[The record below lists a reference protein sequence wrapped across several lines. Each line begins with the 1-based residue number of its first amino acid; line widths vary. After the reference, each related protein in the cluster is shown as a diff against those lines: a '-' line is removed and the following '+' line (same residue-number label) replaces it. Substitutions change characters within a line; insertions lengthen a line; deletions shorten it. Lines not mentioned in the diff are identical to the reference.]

1 MIIDGPAAARWF
13 ELLRWMTL
21 VKHGKVKVSIP
32 ILDLSGRETGVLRPI
47 DYDDLLNE
55 PLLEQFVRWRNQ
67 NLEGYLD
74 QRPVSIEGVK
84 RYVEDVVFNPTR
96 ISFLAIC
103 DGKPIARMGAVKIT
117 PIEHEADG
125 LVRGERGGGIRFL
138 YYAQISALT
147 FLFKL
152 FNHERLIARI
162 LSSNDL
168 AIENCSSFGYDIE
181 PIVEQPIYR
190 KVHDMGLTL
199 ETSGNADEI
208 LEGVTLKTLQL
219 TRKSFYQQLESL
231 PIHSKLLDL
240 VNSLIPCELLDIS

>member
-1 MIIDGPAAARWF
+1 MIIDGPASDRWF
-13 ELLRWMTL
+13 ESLRWVTFL
-21 VKHGKVKVSIP
+21 KQGKVKVNIP
-32 ILDLSGRETGVLRPI
+32 ILDLSGNEIGALCPI
-47 DYDDLLNE
+47 NYDNLLNE

-67 NLEGYLD
+67 NLDGYLD
-74 QRPVSIEGVK
+74 QRPVNMEGVK
-84 RYVEDVVFNPTR
+84 KYVEDVVFNPTR
-96 ISFLAIC
+96 LSFLAFY

-125 LVRGERGGGIRFL
+125 LVRGERGGGMRFL

-147 FLFKL
+147 FFFKL
-152 FNHERLIARI
+152 FNHERVIARI

-199 ETSGNADEI
+199 ETSGNADEV
-208 LEGVTLKTLQL
+208 LKGVTLKTLQL

-231 PIHSKLLDL
+231 PIHSKLIDL
-240 VNSLIPCELLDIS
+240 INSLIPCELLDIL

>member
-13 ELLRWMTL
+13 ESLRWMTL
-21 VKHGKVKVSIP
+21 VKQGKVKVSIP
-32 ILDLSGRETGVLRPI
+32 ILDLSGREIGVLRPI

-103 DGKPIARMGAVKIT
+103 DGRPIARMGAVKIT
-117 PIEHEADG
+117 PIDHEADG

-138 YYAQISALT
+138 YYAQISGLA

-152 FNHERLIARI
+152 FDHQRALARI
-162 LSSNDL
+162 LSSNEL
-168 AIENCSSFGYDIE
+168 AIENCLGFGYE
-181 PIVEQPIYR
+181 KNPIVDQPIYR
-190 KVHDMGLTL
+190 KIHTNGFTF
-199 ETSGNADEI
+199 ETSGAVEEA
-208 LEGVTLKTLQL
+208 LKGVSLKTFQL
-219 TRKSFYQQLESL
+219 NQAAFWKRLADL
-231 PIHSKLLDL
+231 PVHQKLLDSIDTIFFSIL
-240 VNSLIPCELLDIS
+240 SDK